1 MSYKLSNAEICK
13 DQICY
18 KTSFL
23 LIKNIQES
31 IILLNPVLD
40 LLYPFIVDNL
50 VITTNALGREV
61 NFEFL
66 DQPKIRDINFV

>member
-1 MSYKLSNAEICK
+1 MSYKLSNAKICK

-23 LIKNIQES
+23 LIKNIQEA
-31 IILLNPVLD
+31 INLGTPFLD
-40 LLYPFIVDNL
+40 LLYHSIVDNL